1 MQLPLHTARLTLR
14 TLRDDDLAP
23 MVAYRNDPAISEF
36 QDWALPYTAASAQ
49 ALLDHNAAFDGPTE
63 GEWVQIA
70 VEHDGVLVGD
80 LGVELRRQGTLA
92 TIGYS
97 FAREHHGHGYATEA
111 VAGLVDALIDDGAH
125 RFVASLDPQN
135 VPSMRV
141 LEAVGFT
148 FESQVRQAD
157 FIRGEWLDDLRYS
170 MLADD
175 RVAWRE
181 RDRSPVESVE
191 FVEIT
196 PDEAYLW
203 GRLKTHHSQESYVA
217 TMPLTFRDALFP
229 EEVNGAPV
237 VPWMRGVTAGGERVG
252 FVMIAE
258 VTEHHPEPFLWR
270 LLVDR
275 VHQRRDVGTRILDTL
290 CSMLR
295 DQGHTTL
302 LTSWGEGPGSPRPF
316 YERYGFSPTGETVDD
331 HETEARLTL

>member
-14 TLRDDDLAP
+14 TLRQDDLAAII
-23 MVAYRNDPAISEF
+23 AYRNDPVISEF
-36 QDWALPYTAASAQ
+36 QDWAVPYTEASAQ
-49 ALLDHNAAFDGPTE
+49 ALFDHNAGFDGPTE
-63 GEWVQIA
+63 GEWVQIV

-80 LGVELRRQGTLA
+80 LGVELRSRGTVVTL
-92 TIGYS
+92 GYS
-97 FAREHHGHGYATEA
+97 FARAHHGHGYATEA

-148 FESQVRQAD
+148 FESHARKAD
-157 FIRGEWLDDLRYS
+157 FIRGEWLDDVRYS
-170 MLADD
+170 MLAED
-175 RVAWRE
+175 RVAWR
-181 RDRSPVESVE
+181 DRPSVTPDVVE

-229 EEVNGAPV
+229 EVVDGAPV
-237 VPWMRGVTAGGERVG
+237 VPWMRGVLGDGQRVG

-258 VTEHHPEPFLWR
+258 VTAHHPEPFLWR

-275 VHQRRDVGTRILDTL
+275 MHQRRGIGTRILAEL
-290 CSMLR
+290 CALLR
-295 DQGHTTL
+295 DQGNSTL

-316 YERYGFSPTGETVDD
+316 YERLGFVPTGRQVDD
-331 HETEARLTL
+331 ETEARLTL